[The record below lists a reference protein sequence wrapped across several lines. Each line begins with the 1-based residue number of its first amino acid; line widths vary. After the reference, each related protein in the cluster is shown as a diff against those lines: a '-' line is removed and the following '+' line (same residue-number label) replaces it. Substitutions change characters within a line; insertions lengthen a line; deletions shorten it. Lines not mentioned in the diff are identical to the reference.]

1 MMTHWNCDKWTR
13 YRIAPVTKFMEI
25 LLHKVDEWMI
35 FISIQ
40 TLAWDNNYTDLSKKK
55 LTMRPSN
62 PTSEIW
68 PSKYTMPCQWLDK
81 KTVLLALQML
91 GIKIQEALHTH
102 LFVTQIWS
110 RCMNTIWN
118 QPIIPDSR
126 RKYEYFSSV
135 LIIYWV
141 WMPFLQRCSLSWFRQ
156 YFLWNANE
164 CVSTNSFKYTLKW
177 IITI

>member
-1 MMTHWNCDKWTR
+1 MIIIRLIYPKKTYSETFKSYLRNLTKQIHNAMS
-13 YRIAPVTKFMEI
+13 VTG
-25 LLHKVDEWMI
+25 
-35 FISIQ
+35 Q
-40 TLAWDNNYTDLSKKK
+40 
-55 LTMRPSN
+55 
-62 PTSEIW
+62 
-68 PSKYTMPCQWLDK
+68 